1 MSNKHRND
9 IYGNLEQKQEGEG
22 VPAIP
27 AATVVILKDGDAGV
41 EVLMLHRTS
50 KVHFGG
56 MWVFPGGRIDPEDHA
71 EDGDINQTARR
82 AAARETMEEAN
93 LQVHTDDLIQ
103 FSHWTPPSTSPV
115 RYATWF
121 FATSVTSFEPVNVD
135 GHEIQDHEWIQP
147 SAALDRHARGEI
159 DLVPPTWVTLHQL
172 TLYDSVADI
181 ISRFKSNPHKV
192 YRTRIGMRSDG
203 IRVAMWT
210 GDAGY
215 EETNPEAAGDRHRL
229 VMAEDG
235 FVFENTVEEY

>member
-9 IYGNLEQKQEGEG
+9 IYGNLEQKPEGEG

-71 EDGDINQTARR
+71 DDGDINQTARR

-147 SAALDRHARGEI
+147 SVALDRHARGEI
-159 DLVPPTWVTLHQL
+159 DLVPPTWITLHQL

-235 FVFENTVEEY
+235 FVFENTIEDY